1 MMKQRDMMRRL
12 VKQFGRD
19 KEKVCR
25 AYAAAER
32 DGQVPRGSNVFKLSA
47 EEYADALWRDGER
60 KGWF

>member
-12 VKQFGRD
+12 AKQFDRD
-19 KEKVCR
+19 KATVCR

-32 DGQVPRGSNVFKLSA
+32 DGQVGRVQNSKNLSA

>member
-12 VKQFGRD
+12 VKQFGHD
-19 KEKVCR
+19 KAKVCR

-32 DGQVPRGSNVFKLSA
+32 DGQVERVQNSKNLTA